1 LSTTADEKNEA
12 IQRVTMELSSVRS
25 QKRQLEDD
33 TEYMNNNFTV
43 LSQ

>member
-1 LSTTADEKNEA
+1 LATTVDEKNEA

-33 TEYMNNNFTV
+33 IEYMNNNKTKI
-43 LSQ
+43 

>member
-1 LSTTADEKNEA
+1 LASRVDEKNEA

-33 TEYMNNNFTV
+33 IEYMNNNFTV